1 MRTLAITF
9 EQPLQLGLRELE
21 LAEPQAGDVVV
32 GVEWSGI
39 STGTERLLWTGRM
52 PAFPGLGY
60 PLVPGYEA
68 VGRVVRGPEGSALA
82 AGDRVFVPGAR
93 CFPEA
98 HCLFGASA
106 RHLMVRA
113 DRALKVEESLG
124 ASAAL
129 LALAATAYHALR
141 TAAGALPDVIVGHGA
156 LGRLLARLSIALDP
170 SRPSP
175 VVWEHNPARTG
186 GARGYDVVAPD
197 TPIDRPIRSI
207 YDVSGDPDLLDTL
220 IARLR
225 PGGELV
231 LAGFYAVERL
241 SFAFT
246 PAFMRGLRLRVAA
259 EWEPADLRAVQA
271 MANAGT
277 LDLSDI
283 ITHHR
288 PALEA
293 ADAYDAAFSDPACVK
308 MILDWRNVS

>member
-21 LAEPQAGDVVV
+21 LAEPQADDVVI

-68 VGRVVRGPEGSALA
+68 VGRVIRGSASSPLIE
-82 AGDRVFVPGAR
+82 GDRVFVPGAR
-93 CFPEA
+93 CFPQA
-98 HCLFGASA
+98 FCLFGASA
-106 RHLMVRA
+106 RHLMVRH
-113 DRALKVEESLG
+113 DRALKVDESLG

-141 TAAGALPDVIVGHGA
+141 TAPGSLPDLIVGHGA
-156 LGRLLARLSIALDP
+156 LGRLLARLAIALDP
-170 SRPSP
+170 SRPAP
-175 VVWEHNPARTG
+175 LVWEHHPARTG
-186 GARGYDVVAPD
+186 GARGYNVVAPESA
-197 TPIDRPIRSI
+197 TDRPIRSI
-207 YDVSGDPDLLDTL
+207 YDVSGDPDLIDTL
-220 IARLR
+220 VDCLR

-277 LDLSDI
+277 LDLSGI

-288 PALEA
+288 PALDAAEA
-293 ADAYDAAFSDPACVK
+293 YSAAFSDPACVK